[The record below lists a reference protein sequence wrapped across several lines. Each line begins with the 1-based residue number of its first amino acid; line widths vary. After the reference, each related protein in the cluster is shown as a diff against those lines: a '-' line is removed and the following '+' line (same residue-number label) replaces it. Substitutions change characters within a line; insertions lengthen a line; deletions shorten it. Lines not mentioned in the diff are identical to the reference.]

1 MTEMVF
7 WLFVVFNGN
16 GRAVEVVPVPYTSF
30 EQCAVAAAEI
40 DKLSPL
46 GVDQLCVQQ
55 PKQDVIAWQGDNA
68 P

>member
-1 MTEMVF
+1 
-7 WLFVVFNGN
+7 
-16 GRAVEVVPVPYTSF
+16 VPVPYTSF